1 MENEYVYRKMP
12 KICKV
17 HVVLRLG
24 PLYSYQLSG
33 NVFLSIS
40 VSLFSREFE
49 FGNLG
54 IKCLA
59 VISKCLATIFR
70 HSGMVCESTFAR
82 DFSLGSKK
90 DKLYIV

>member
-40 VSLFSREFE
+40 VSE

-59 VISKCLATIFR
+59 GILKCLATIFR